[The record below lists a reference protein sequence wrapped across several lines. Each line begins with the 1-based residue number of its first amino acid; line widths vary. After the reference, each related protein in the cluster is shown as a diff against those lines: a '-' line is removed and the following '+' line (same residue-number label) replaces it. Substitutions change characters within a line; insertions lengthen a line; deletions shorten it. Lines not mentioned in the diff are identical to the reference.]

1 MKQKRG
7 LIVQMPC
14 SIVFTHPASGRAS
27 GSVPGRISRCLTV
40 PVLAGLALPFAVLS
54 LSAAPVPQDAGLASQ
69 RGQAI
74 NQRFLS
80 SGASILTTAEA
91 QACMVSRRI
100 PIDRSVY
107 RAADGTDVPFSAVI
121 RSPAASVQA
130 VAAVGE
136 APGFRIQLKYSP
148 VPGDAIFLTL
158 GGTRLDVRDRMEAST
173 DSLWI
178 SGDLALRLAAA
189 FRAGERPVLEASSG
203 DTARHVTDR
212 LDVPDLAALE
222 ACQTGLAAERAAPAG
237 SRTPK
242 PYVTNEIRARFH
254 ASPETT
260 PLASLPDLHACGM
273 KDVPGH
279 LHLARLEEVSGF
291 FAHTD
296 KVFVSFDD
304 AGQLA
309 QVYVP
314 GILDGDFR
322 AGGAARLSRAAD
334 SNLPVSANATKG
346 CLGVAAVAVCSYP
359 GANGLQQIAPCLTPV
374 AALGPV
380 PGPGGGGSGGAGG
393 VGGGGPGG
401 FGGSGP
407 YLPGGG
413 GGGGGGSTPTLVG
426 LVGGGNGGA
435 GGGGD
440 DTITI
445 VSPEPPPV
453 PLPLPALLLAS
464 ALAGLMALRQIFK
477 RG

>member
-1 MKQKRG
+1 M
-7 LIVQMPC
+7 QMP
-14 SIVFTHPASGRAS
+14 SSLVFSRRGAGRT
-27 GSVPGRISRCLTV
+27 SRRSLA
-40 PVLAGLALPFAVLS
+40 PVLVGLALPFAGLS
-54 LSAAPVPQDAGLASQ
+54 PLSASPVPLDAGLASQ

-80 SGASILTTAEA
+80 SGASVLTTADA

-100 PIDRSVY
+100 AIDRSVY
-107 RAADGTDVPFSAVI
+107 READGRTVPFSSVI
-121 RSPAASVQA
+121 RSPAASIQA
-130 VAAVGE
+130 VAAVDE

-148 VPGDAIFLTL
+148 RPGDPVLLTF
-158 GGTRLDVRDRMEAST
+158 GGTTYDVRNRMEAST

-178 SGDLALRLAAA
+178 SGSLADQLAAA
-189 FRAGERPVLEASSG
+189 FAKGERPVLEANSG
-203 DTARHVTDR
+203 DTGRHVTDR
-212 LDVPDLAALE
+212 LDVPDMAALTACQSALAAE
-222 ACQTGLAAERAAPAG
+222 QAQTGLKAPA
-237 SRTPK
+237 
-242 PYVTNEIRARFH
+242 PYVSNEIRARFH

-260 PLASLPDLHACGM
+260 PVATLPELHACGM
-273 KDVPGH
+273 KDVPGR
-279 LHLARLEEVSGF
+279 LHMARLEEVSGF

-296 KVFVSFDD
+296 KVFVSFD
-304 AGQLA
+304 AQGQLA

-322 AGGAARLSRAAD
+322 AGGTARLSRAAD

-346 CLGVAAVAVCSYP
+346 CLGAAAVEVCSYP
-359 GANGLQQIAPCLTPV
+359 GPDGLQQIAPCLTPM
-374 AALGPV
+374 AALGPAGA
-380 PGPGGGGSGGAGG
+380 GPGGPGG

-401 FGGSGP
+401 PGGGG
-407 YLPGGG
+407 LVLTGGPGGG
-413 GGGGGGSTPTLVG
+413 GGGGGGTTPSLVN

-464 ALAGLMALRQIFK
+464 ALAGLAALSRVL
-477 RG
+477 RRA